1 MNGVYIR
8 RNREAGMGAII
19 KKLPHP
25 YMLSTKITIK
35 MRGDELL

>member
-8 RNREAGMGAII
+8 RNREAGMGAVI

-25 YMLSTKITIK
+25 YMLSTKITIN
-35 MRGDELL
+35 MRGDEIL